1 MFDFWREATAASVP
15 GFLRQSGRRRP
26 ENASILSSLVS
37 QPRRG
42 SVRSIASYFFSIL
55 YNNRLAFDLN
65 NMTRLLRTLRSV
77 SLLMGFDCIF
87 LAKTPL
93 YLFKIVLFYFLS
105 FYLIQEAKAV
115 GVEKGDIVRRI
126 SWWNVNF
133 RYAGMVD
140 WGIKPLTDHV
150 AIMDRP
156 EEVS

>member
-1 MFDFWREATAASVP
+1 ME
-15 GFLRQSGRRRP
+15 
-26 ENASILSSLVS
+26 
-37 QPRRG
+37 
-42 SVRSIASYFFSIL
+42 
-55 YNNRLAFDLN
+55 
-65 NMTRLLRTLRSV
+65 
-77 SLLMGFDCIF
+77 FDCIF